1 MSQTTLRR
9 KFAAGLT
16 ALATAAGLVVG
27 APALVGA
34 QATEQGSSASLGSAG
49 SAGSAGSGDAPNLAP
64 AFQPAAG
71 DENPVGFRNWL
82 RPGCTWDPVASWVQL
97 CDVWSPAM
105 NRHIKVQVQP
115 ARFGGNAGL
124 YLLDGLRARDDW
136 NAWTRDAQA
145 QRIFLQDNITLVM
158 PVGGQ
163 VSFYSDW
170 DRPINLGGNLVEYK
184 YETFLTRELP
194 GYLNAHFGV
203 RTDNNAIAGLSMGGS
218 AAAMLAAKHRNQF
231 KQVSVFSGYMNP
243 TAPGMY
249 TMIPLAMFDQ
259 CKCDPFAMWGLPGSP
274 RWGQNDPL
282 LNADKLRDI
291 PMYVTAGSAIPGRYD
306 QPSSLQAVFNT
317 FNGIILEG
325 LSRGST
331 IAFQNTLNARPN
343 QATFDYRTTGIHGWG
358 YWNDDLIAARSA
370 QILPVMNAFAW

>member
-16 ALATAAGLVVG
+16 ALATAASLVVG

-34 QATEQGSSASLGSAG
+34 QATEQGSSASLGSGG
-49 SAGSAGSGDAPNLAP
+49 SAGSAGATPPAP
-64 AFQPAAG
+64 AFRPAGG
-71 DENPVGFRNWL
+71 DENPVGFRNRL
-82 RPGCTWDPVASWVQL
+82 RPGCVWDQVASWVQL
-97 CDVWSPAM
+97 CEVWSPAM
-105 NRHIKVQVQP
+105 NRHIKVQIQP

-136 NAWTRDAQA
+136 NAWTHDAQA

-163 VSFYSDW
+163 ASFYSDW
-170 DRPINLGGNLVEYK
+170 DRPINLGGNILEYK
-184 YETFLTRELP
+184 YETFLTKELP
-194 GYLNAHFGV
+194 GYLWQNFGV
-203 RTDNNAIAGLSMGGS
+203 AGNNNAVAGLSMGGS
-218 AAAMLAAKHRNQF
+218 AAAMLAANHSDQF
-231 KQVSVFSGYMNP
+231 KQASVFSGYMNT

-249 TMIPLAMFDQ
+249 TMLPLAMFDQ

-282 LNADKLRDI
+282 LNAGKLRNV
-291 PMYVTAGSAIPGRYD
+291 PMYITAGSAIPGKYD
-306 QPSSLQAVFNT
+306 QPTSLQAVFNT

-331 IAFQNTLNARPN
+331 IAFQNTMNAQPN
-343 QATFDYRTTGIHGWG
+343 KATFDYRTTGVHGWG
-358 YWNDDLIAARSA
+358 YWNDDLVAARSA
-370 QILPVMNAFAW
+370 QILDVMNAHAW

>member
-1 MSQTTLRR
+1 MSHSTLRR
-9 KFAAGLT
+9 RFAAGLA

-27 APALVGA
+27 APALAGA

-49 SAGSAGSGDAPNLAP
+49 SAAAPPAAP
-64 AFQPAAG
+64 AFRPAGG

-82 RPGCTWDPVASWVQL
+82 RPGCQWDPVASWVQL
-97 CDVWSPAM
+97 CNVYSPAM
-105 NRHIKVQVQP
+105 KRDIKVQVQP

-136 NAWTRDAQA
+136 NAWTHDAQA

-170 DRPINLGGNLVEYK
+170 ERPINLGGNLLEYK
-184 YETFLTRELP
+184 YETFLTEELP
-194 GYLNAHFGV
+194 GYLQAHFGV
-203 RTDNNAIAGLSMGGS
+203 APNNNAVAGLSMGGS
-218 AAAMLAAKHRNQF
+218 AAAMLAAKHPDQF

-274 RWGQNDPL
+274 KWGEHDPL
-282 LNADKLRDI
+282 LNAAKLRDI

-331 IAFQNTLNARPN
+331 LAFQNTMNAAPN
-343 QATFDYRTTGIHGWG
+343 KATFEYRTTGIHGWG

-370 QILPVMNAFAW
+370 QILPEMNAFAWAGY